1 MLGSA
6 DPGLIYRLLRKRFG
20 FLDWWPG
27 ESSDE
32 ILIGAVLTQQ
42 TSWRNVEKAISSL
55 RDANALSVK
64 AISSIDTKK
73 LEKLIRSSGFYRQ
86 KAARLKKLCRHII
99 SEYGSLRKFLS
110 MDADKLRQEL
120 LSMEGIG
127 QETADAIVLYAAGK
141 PSFVI
146 DAYTIRAME
155 RIIGKGRRFSYTD
168 LQGYFTERLPRDV
181 ELYKDMHA
189 QFVELGKRYC
199 FKTKPLC
206 SECPLAGVC
215 SYGKGSIPVRQRP
228 AKYLN
233 MSQCVKHNE

>member
-1 MLGSA
+1 MPGSA
-6 DPGLIYRLLRKRFG
+6 DPGLIYGLLRKRFG

-27 ESSDE
+27 ETRDE
-32 ILIGAVLTQQ
+32 ILIGAILTQQ

-64 AISSIDTKK
+64 AISSMRIGM

-86 KAARLKKLCRHII
+86 KARRLKKLCSHII
-99 SEYGSLRKFLS
+99 SEYGSLGRFLS
-110 MDADKLRQEL
+110 MDIDRLRPEL
-120 LSMEGIG
+120 LAMDGIG

-155 RIIGKGRRFSYTD
+155 RIAGKGRRFGYAE

-199 FKTKPLC
+199 LKTKPIC
-206 SECPLAGVC
+206 NECPLAGIC
-215 SYGKGSIPVRQRP
+215 SHGKVGIPVRQPP

-233 MSQCVKHNE
+233 MRQRVKHNG

>member
-1 MLGSA
+1 MLGSV

-27 ESSDE
+27 ESRDE
-32 ILIGAVLTQQ
+32 ILIGAILTQQ

-55 RDANALSVK
+55 KDANALSVK
-64 AISSIDTKK
+64 AISSIDTKR
-73 LEKLIRSSGFYRQ
+73 LERLIRSSGFYRQ

-99 SEYGSLRKFLS
+99 SEYGSLGKFLS

-206 SECPLAGVC
+206 SECPLIGIC
-215 SYGKGSIPVRQRP
+215 SYGKG
-228 AKYLN
+228 
-233 MSQCVKHNE
+233 